1 MSYRIEFSPKARRQ
15 VRKLSPAIQLQIGK
29 AIEQLATEPRSVN
42 FKKMHGIN
50 AWRVRTG
57 NYRVLYEIH
66 EGILL
71 ILVLALGHRRDVY
84 R

>member
-1 MSYRIEFSPKARRQ
+1 MSYSIEFSPKARRQ
-15 VRKLSPAIQLQIGK
+15 FHKLSPAVQLQLGK

-42 FKKMHGIN
+42 CKKMYGIN
-50 AWRVRTG
+50 AWRLRTG
-57 NYRVLYEIH
+57 KYRVVYEIH
-66 EGILL
+66 DGILL